1 MCVTDVMTK
10 IGVNGR
16 LLFYAGFGLCGI
28 PENLISAL
36 LETKVKGLTVVSNNA
51 GVDNFGLGL
60 LLRQKQVSIQSNIPS
75 HSQWSVVLSTNT
87 LHLLG
92 RCHCKKPMVGYVLNI
107 CRHKTRNSEKMFYR
121 LNPLPQYLK

>member
-10 IGVNGR
+10 IRVYGS
-16 LLFYAGFGLCGI
+16 LLFYTGFGLCGI

-60 LLRQKQVSIQSNIPS
+60 LLRQKQVSIQSYLPS
-75 HSQWSVVLSTNT
+75 HSQWSVVLPTNT
-87 LHLLG
+87 LHL
-92 RCHCKKPMVGYVLNI
+92 
-107 CRHKTRNSEKMFYR
+107 
-121 LNPLPQYLK
+121 

>member
-1 MCVTDVMTK
+1 MCVTGVMTK

-16 LLFYAGFGLCGI
+16 LLFYTGFGLCGI

-60 LLRQKQVSIQSNIPS
+60 LLRQKQVSIHIYLPS
-75 HSQWSVVLSTNT
+75 HSLWSITIQ
-87 LHLLG
+87 G
-92 RCHCKKPMVGYVLNI
+92 
-107 CRHKTRNSEKMFYR
+107 
-121 LNPLPQYLK
+121 